1 MSDGIQASG
10 RIRTLLVELNP
21 LAQQSRMDC
30 DLVIQARFASN
41 AGRGIV
47 GAMVLSGS
55 EATLRGRFFLCQEPD
70 DRQKNFGVVAERAL
84 RQAVCRERGAKI
96 PM

>member
-1 MSDGIQASG
+1 MSDGIQALG
-10 RIRTLLVELNP
+10 RLPTLPVESNP
-21 LAQQSRMDC
+21 LAQESRMDC

-41 AGRGIV
+41 AGR
-47 GAMVLSGS
+47 AMVRAMAPSGS

-70 DRQKNFGVVAERAL
+70 DRQTNFGVFGERAL
-84 RQAVCRERGAKI
+84 RQAMCQECDTTI